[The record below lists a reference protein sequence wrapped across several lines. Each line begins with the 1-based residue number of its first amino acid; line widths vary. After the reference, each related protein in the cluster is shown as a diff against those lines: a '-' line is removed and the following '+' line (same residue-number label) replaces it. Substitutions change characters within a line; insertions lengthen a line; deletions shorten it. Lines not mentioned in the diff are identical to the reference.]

1 MHRLLLLLFVCLFSA
16 TGAGAQAKT
25 IEQDYLKK
33 FSASFAAG
41 TNISHRATNLFW
53 SLCLGE
59 TRELTNEELSKR
71 YEALITDNTA
81 RIAFYRRFNY
91 YLSEKISYYSDLLKL
106 YDEDKNNK
114 RTYVFNY
121 TELRELAEIIAGYK
135 QDLYMQSGW
144 NAGRFEQ
151 TQTQGSDTT
160 NKAST
165 IFNYT
170 EELPEFPGGDGE
182 LIRFLQK
189 HIIYPE
195 MERDNDIQGRVIL
208 QFTVCDDGY
217 LCSAKTMRS
226 VSVGLDTEAIRVL
239 KMMPHWKPGRQE
251 GKNVS
256 VYFNLPI
263 IFKLQ

>member
-1 MHRLLLLLFVCLFSA
+1 MYKTILLLLLSTCLFTDA
-16 TGAGAQAKT
+16 IAQTKT
-25 IEQDYLKK
+25 IEQDYLRA
-33 FSASFAAG
+33 FSASFDSG
-41 TNISHRATNLFW
+41 TRISHRATNLFW

-59 TRELTNEELSKR
+59 TKELSNEELSKR
-71 YEALITDNTA
+71 YETLITDSTA
-81 RIAFYRRFNY
+81 RIAFYKRFNY
-91 YLSEKISYYSDLLKL
+91 YLSEKVGYYSDLLKL
-106 YDEDKNNK
+106 YEEDKNNK
-114 RTYVFNY
+114 RTYVLNY

-135 QDLYMQSGW
+135 QDPYMQSGW

-160 NKAST
+160 QKANT

-189 HIIYPE
+189 HIMYPE

-226 VSVGLDTEAIRVL
+226 LSVGLDTEAIRVL